1 MAEQEKR
8 GSTGL
13 ALKAGIW
20 YVISNFLVKAMAFIT
35 TPIFARLMSEADY
48 GEFSN
53 YASWQSTL
61 LIITGA
67 ELHNTL
73 SRAYYDYTDDYDKYV
88 SSVTVAG
95 CLLTLV
101 IYGLFLLCQGWIY
114 SIVAIPPV
122 FVHVLFFTLMCQSC
136 KTIWL
141 ARERTL
147 YRYKSVALVS
157 MLNLVVPTLIA
168 VALVLLLPVDRRL
181 EGRIYGTYLPMASI
195 GLICAVSMLCK
206 GRSFRLDHVKYAF
219 KLSLPLLVHYLTVT
233 LLTSSNTIVTK
244 SVLGAEAAAVISIT
258 TSVIHILTILF
269 QAVSG
274 AVTTW
279 LMDNLDQKNV
289 STARKGT
296 LLYTAGVVVV
306 AAGTIL
312 VAPELVWILGGEK
325 YAAATPLI
333 PGMVLGIV
341 FQSVAAV
348 FNIVLTYDK
357 NVVKTAVYTGVIA
370 VISIAAKIFLLPDM
384 GYAVLA
390 WINAAAFGALFVV
403 NYVLVKKAGYGS
415 YINIRAIGLVMLVCV
430 GIVACSFF
438 LYQNTLI
445 RYGVIGLCVVL
456 AAAVVFKY
464 RALVMN
470 LLKKKFRKKTR

>member
-1 MAEQEKR
+1 MEEKEKR

-73 SRAYYDYTDDYDKYV
+73 SRAYYDYTDDYDKYI
-88 SSVTVAG
+88 SSVTVAS

-101 IYGLFLLCQGWIY
+101 VYGLFLLCQGWIY
-114 SIVAIPPV
+114 SIVAIPPA

-168 VALVLLLPVDRRL
+168 VALVILLPVERRL
-181 EGRIYGTYLPMASI
+181 GARIYGTYVPMAAI
-195 GLICAVSMLCK
+195 GLICAITMLCR
-206 GRSFRLDHVKYAF
+206 GRSFHLDHVKYAF
-219 KLSLPLLVHYLTVT
+219 KLSLPLLVHFLTVS

-244 SVLGAEAAAVISIT
+244 SVLGANAAAAVSIV
-258 TSVIHILTILF
+258 TSAIHIFTILL

-274 AVTTW
+274 AMTTW
-279 LMDNLDQKNV
+279 MMDNLELKKMDQV
-289 STARKGT
+289 RKGT
-296 LLYTAGVVVV
+296 LLYVVGIC
-306 AAGTIL
+306 AIACGAML
-312 VAPELVWILGGEK
+312 LGPELIWILGGAK
-325 YAAATPLI
+325 YADAVTLV
-333 PGMVLGIV
+333 PGMVTAALIQSMTTV
-341 FQSVAAV
+341 FT
-348 FNIVLTYDK
+348 IILTYK
-357 NVVKTAVYTGVIA
+357 KQVVQTAVYTA
-370 VISIAAKIFLLPDM
+370 VVAGLSIGAKVLILEQWGLSVLPMVNIVAFGTLYVVNWLLVRRTDCAAAIHDRVFFGMILMTGAVMLLCGFLYENLLLRY
-384 GYAVLA
+384 GIIGLCAAAVLA
-390 WINAAAFGALFVV
+390 
-403 NYVLVKKAGYGS
+403 
-415 YINIRAIGLVMLVCV
+415 V
-430 GIVACSFF
+430 GW
-438 LYQNTLI
+438 
-445 RYGVIGLCVVL
+445 
-456 AAAVVFKY
+456 KY
-464 RALVMN
+464 RALLMKLVRSR
-470 LLKKKFRKKTR
+470 LKKKTS